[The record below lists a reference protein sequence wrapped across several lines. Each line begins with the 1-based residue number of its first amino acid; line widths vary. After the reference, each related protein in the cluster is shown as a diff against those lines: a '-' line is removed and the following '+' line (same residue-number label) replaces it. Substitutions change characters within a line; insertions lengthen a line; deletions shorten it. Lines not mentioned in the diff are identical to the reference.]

1 MSGSCRLARR
11 ALLTS
16 AASMFFARRSGAA
29 DAVRP
34 WQSFEL
40 AVPTDARSARRAL
53 ILVPREALKKAPLPL
68 LVLVHGLGETND
80 EHAGTRAWLERYGLG
95 SAWEQLASQSL
106 ARAQPSLMSEAEHA
120 ARVSCAARQP
130 FQGLCIVCPYLP
142 PPRVT
147 QASDPKF
154 ERYARWLSDALLPAV
169 RDRVPE
175 AARGPDQTG
184 IAGVS
189 LGGLVALRAGIHC
202 AEHYS
207 TVGSV
212 QGAFGAGEAAYL
224 ASALA
229 GRFRGPGRAAYVATS
244 SFDPY
249 RAANAALSQK
259 LFAAGVRSEFCLRTG
274 PHSQTWLREV
284 GSLDLLLWHD
294 RALRSA
300 LPQSSPEKIDSCC
313 AR

>member
-1 MSGSCRLARR
+1 
-11 ALLTS
+11 
-16 AASMFFARRSGAA
+16 
-29 DAVRP
+29 
-34 WQSFEL
+34 
-40 AVPTDARSARRAL
+40 VPTDARGARRAL
-53 ILVPREALKKAPLPL
+53 ILLPRDALEKAPLPL

-95 SAWEQLASQSL
+95 SAWEQLANQSL
-106 ARAQPSLMSEAEHA
+106 ARAQPTLMSEVEHN
-120 ARVSCAARQP
+120 ARVSCASRRP
-130 FQGLCIVCPYLP
+130 FQGLCVVCPYLP

-175 AARGPDQTG
+175 AARGPNQAG

-189 LGGLVALRAGIHC
+189 LGGLVALHAGIHC
-202 AEHYS
+202 AEHYA

-212 QGAFGAGEAAYL
+212 QGAFGLGEAASL
-224 ASALA
+224 AGALA
-229 GRFRGPGRAAYVATS
+229 GRFRSPGRAVYVATS

-249 RAANAALSQK
+249 RAANQALSQK
-259 LFAAGVRSEFCLRTG
+259 LVAAGVRSDFCLRTG

-300 LPQSSPEKIDSCC
+300 LAQSTLETSDSCC
-313 AR
+313 VR